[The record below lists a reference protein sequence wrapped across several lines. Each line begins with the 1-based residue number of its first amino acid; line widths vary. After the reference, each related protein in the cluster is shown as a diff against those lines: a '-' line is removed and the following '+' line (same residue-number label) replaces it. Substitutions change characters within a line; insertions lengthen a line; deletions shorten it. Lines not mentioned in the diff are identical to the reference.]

1 MKTIAL
7 LILAALL
14 PGIGLAKVEREWRFR
29 VLVDD
34 AEVGTHTFRI
44 ALQGDERQVEIDAR
58 FKVKIWFIDAYNY
71 SHQARERWRDDC
83 LQEIDA
89 RTDDNGTKKSVRG
102 VRNGSQF
109 DIDGP
114 NAKETMPA
122 CVMSF
127 AYWNPTL
134 LKQTRLLNAQTGEL
148 TPVRIEPLGEEVLQ
162 VRGAPLSA
170 QRYAIHAPEYRID
183 LWYAAGT
190 QWVRLETRT
199 TSGRMLRYLIQ

>member
-34 AEVGTHTFRI
+34 AEVGTHTFRV

-102 VRNGSQF
+102 VRNGSRF

-170 QRYAIHAPEYRID
+170 ERYAIHAPEYRID